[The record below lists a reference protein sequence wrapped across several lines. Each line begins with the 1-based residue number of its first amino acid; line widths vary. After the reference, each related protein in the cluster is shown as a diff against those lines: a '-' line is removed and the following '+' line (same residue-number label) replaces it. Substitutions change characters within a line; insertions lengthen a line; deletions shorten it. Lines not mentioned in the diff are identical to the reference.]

1 MTSATTAARRSWT
14 TVHYAGCVWRRVA
27 AVAAI
32 FGGAI
37 VVGFNPNRWDRVIL
51 DLPRQHG
58 IHLHEVIGMALI
70 TLGVLALLRVQR

>member
-1 MTSATTAARRSWT
+1 
-14 TVHYAGCVWRRVA
+14 VWRRVA

-37 VVGFNPNRWDRVIL
+37 VVGFNPNRWDKVIL
-51 DLPRQHG
+51 ALPRHHG

-70 TLGVLALLRVQR
+70 TLGVLALLRVQK